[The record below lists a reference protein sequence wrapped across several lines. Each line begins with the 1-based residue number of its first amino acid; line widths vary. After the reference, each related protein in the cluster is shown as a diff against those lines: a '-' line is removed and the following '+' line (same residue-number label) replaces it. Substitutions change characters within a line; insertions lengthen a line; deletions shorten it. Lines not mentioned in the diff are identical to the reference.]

1 MRRTKTMLMGEVLE
15 EFFSRPYIAARI
27 AESKLPETWRIILGD
42 HIADMTTELRI
53 ENRILFAKVTS
64 SIIRHELFMQRE
76 GLKEEINRISR
87 VRIVNSVIVK

>member
-27 AESKLPETWRIILGD
+27 AESKIADTWRIIVGE
-42 HIADMTTELRI
+42 HVANMTSELRL
-53 ENRILFAKVTS
+53 EKHILFAKVES

-76 GLKEEINRISR
+76 GLKEEINRISK
-87 VRIVNSVIVK
+87 VRIVNSVIIK